1 MFIFNFCQAGTVEE
15 HLLRVL
21 HDKVNM
27 FELVVGEMDAILG
40 SLDDSRDFA
49 ELVMDLWLSAR
60 EVGQDSGPVTV
71 EQAFDELAERL
82 LAAKAEHAK
91 VKEFDEA
98 LFHRDFEV

>member
-1 MFIFNFCQAGTVEE
+1 
-15 HLLRVL
+15 
-21 HDKVNM
+21 
-27 FELVVGEMDAILG
+27 
-40 SLDDSRDFA
+40 
-49 ELVMDLWLSAR
+49 
-60 EVGQDSGPVTV
+60 V

>member
-1 MFIFNFCQAGTVEE
+1 
-15 HLLRVL
+15 
-21 HDKVNM
+21 M

-40 SLDDSRDFA
+40 SLDDARDFA

-60 EVGQDSGPVTV
+60 ESGGV
-71 EQAFDELAERL
+71 EQAFEELGRRL
-82 LAAKAEHAK
+82 LEAKAEHAK